1 MVNAVQTPTSRTR
14 SGFTL
19 IELLVVMAVIAT
31 LLSLVAPRYF
41 DSVDKAKEATLK
53 TNLRLMREAIDK
65 RFGDTGQY
73 PANLGALVT
82 DRYLYAIPEDPIT
95 ERSDTWIE
103 IPYPDR
109 SKAGV
114 FDVRSGAT
122 DVGRNG
128 VSYAQW

>member
-1 MVNAVQTPTSRTR
+1 MRAPKSCVRN
-14 SGFTL
+14 GFTL

-41 DSVDKAKEATLK
+41 DSVEKAKEATLK
-53 TNLRLMREAIDK
+53 TNLRQLREAIDK

-73 PANLGALVT
+73 PATLNILVT
-82 DRYLYAIPEDPIT
+82 ERYLYAIPEDPIT
-95 ERSDTWIE
+95 ERNDSWVE

-109 SKAGV
+109 SKVGV
-114 FDVRSGAT
+114 FDVHSGAT

-128 VSYAQW
+128 VPYAQW